1 MMKKG
6 AGDDV
11 VPKRAYLTA
20 LGRASWAMVNTYYA
34 VLREREYLPDKIYIF
49 TEEAY
54 EEKLDKAIAAIKVL
68 SSEYGINPEIE
79 SRVVSDW
86 DFIEA
91 GREIS
96 VLLKALKE
104 EGYQVAIDITPGRK
118 AIVVAALIIGI
129 KVKIDYV
136 FYLAIKTTVD
146 AAKPYMM
153 IPMQIQQIRE
163 FMEDSRRVVE

>member
-1 MMKKG
+1 MPKK
-6 AGDDV
+6 
-11 VPKRAYLTA
+11 AYLTA
-20 LGRASWAMVNTYYA
+20 LGRASWALVNTYYA
-34 VLREREYLPDKIYIF
+34 VLREHGFLPDNIYIF

-54 EEKLDKAIAAIKVL
+54 EHKLEKTIAAIKVL
-68 SSEYGINPEIE
+68 SEEFGIQPKIE
-79 SRVVSDW
+79 SRVVNDW

-91 GREIS
+91 GKEIS
-96 VLLKALKE
+96 VLVKALKE
-104 EGYQVAIDITPGRK
+104 DGYQVAIDITPGRK

-136 FYLAIKTTVD
+136 FYLAIKSTVD

-163 FMEDSRRVVE
+163 FMEDSRGVI